1 MTRTG
6 DARSSNEGAA
16 RRRKEAKWGID
27 LLRTALGAPAAPRFC
42 GLCRRFR
49 NAARNAG
56 AIRKFA
62 LTLTHRWRKRDS
74 NPRSPR
80 ISSVVAPH
88 AREAMRRDRACKFR
102 CGGVRRDNQGE
113 RRFPIQIVALQVLT
127 KRPFRTTQEWRA
139 LHSATSSSE
148 AVSVG
153 RSIQHLVPTTSMR
166 APSTSLWSRRL
177 RSHNR
182 AQLFDRL

>member
-1 MTRTG
+1 MVCGLSAGGNWIRTLSPPPVG
-6 DARSSNEGAA
+6 CRFETVACPKKASSTMSSRGGSSPPEPKVRRLTAGGSEIRTFGPPGLAQLSRLMHAKRCDEIVRANSGAA
-16 RRRKEAKWGID
+16 GC
-27 LLRTALGAPAAPRFC
+27 GAT
-42 GLCRRFR
+42 
-49 NAARNAG
+49 
-56 AIRKFA
+56 IRV
-62 LTLTHRWRKRDS
+62 RG
-74 NPRSPR
+74 R
-80 ISSVVAPH
+80 I
-88 AREAMRRDRACKFR
+88 
-102 CGGVRRDNQGE
+102 
-113 RRFPIQIVALQVLT
+113 PIHIVALQVLT